1 MTDNQL
7 NFNNDYDDI
16 KIQEVFTNDTE
27 NSVVSETDL
36 LITPFDV
43 IKKLATE
50 MGQEICDPKSN
61 CKHCHGRGFTG
72 RDSKSKAPIPCKCI
86 QPNFNDEKNVR
97 LFNQTRKLS
106 RQERRERDRKIK
118 RGLR

>member
-1 MTDNQL
+1 MDNT
-7 NFNNDYDDI
+7 FNVNVDYDDI
-16 KIQEVFTNDTE
+16 EVQEVFTSDTQD
-27 NSVVSETDL
+27 SVVSEDDL

-43 IKKLATE
+43 IKKLATQ
-50 MGQEICDPKSN
+50 MGQEIVDPKSN
-61 CKHCHGRGFTG
+61 CKYCHGRGYTG

-106 RQERRERDRKIK
+106 RKERRQRDRQIR
-118 RGLR
+118 RGIR